1 MSQVDTELPV
11 ETAQVRNRLLC
22 FPSSGSLREEA
33 SVTLLEW
40 LRTWTLIGASG
51 HEDLAVVE
59 LRRRFAD
66 FVKRAAPYAAVQLGI
81 AVGYLLIAR

>member
-33 SVTLLEW
+33 SVALLEW

-51 HEDLAVVE
+51 HEDPAVVG